1 MVSYAP
7 VEHHSNHNIT
17 QENITMPKEQDRHTG
32 KRENVWFPFEE
43 NQEMLEAMQIVGMEN
58 KSEFIR
64 SAVRSFSKAIKERKG
79 I

>member
-1 MVSYAP
+1 
-7 VEHHSNHNIT
+7 
-17 QENITMPKEQDRHTG
+17 MPKEQDRHIG

-43 NQEMLEAMQIVGMEN
+43 NQEMLEAMRIVGMEN
-58 KSEFIR
+58 KSEYIR